1 MLKRLRKFTK
11 HRKAMTGLE
20 TAIVLIAF
28 VVVAAAFAFVVLN
41 MGFYTSQKSRTVIS
55 AGLGEASS
63 SIELDGS
70 VIATVDVNQTDPQ
83 DTNVTGI
90 ILYIKLSVG
99 RQPVELN
106 TDKMVISYVN
116 PRVSVDNVYDN
127 STCVIT
133 QIIGDGDAILEEG
146 EKFRVFLNITHL
158 VANKTNYGLANN
170 TPDSDIYLHPHDQ
183 FRIELKPPIGS
194 ILTIER
200 IIPASVSDVTTLD

>member
-146 EKFRVFLNITHL
+146 EKFKVFLNITSL
-158 VANKTNYGLANN
+158 VTQKDSFGLGSAQE
-170 TPDSDIYLHPHDQ
+170 SDIYLHPHDQ
-183 FRIELKPPIGS
+183 FRVELKPPVGS

>member
-41 MGFYTSQKSRTVIS
+41 MGFYTSQKSKTVIS

-70 VIATVDVNQTDPQ
+70 VIATVDVNQTNPQ
-83 DTNVTGI
+83 LTNVTGVI
-90 ILYIKLSVG
+90 MYIKLSVG

-146 EKFRVFLNITHL
+146 EKFKVFLNITSL
-158 VANKTNYGLANN
+158 VSNKSNFGLSNA
-170 TPDSDIYLHPHDQ
+170 DSDIYLHPHDQ
-183 FRIELKPPIGS
+183 FRVELKPPVGS
-194 ILTIER
+194 ILTVER
-200 IIPASVSDVTTLD
+200 IIPASVSNVTTLD

>member
-1 MLKRLRKFTK
+1 MLKRLRKFAK

-70 VIATVDVNQTDPQ
+70 VIATVDVNQTNPQ
-83 DTNVTGI
+83 LTNVTGVI
-90 ILYIKLSVG
+90 MYIKLSVG

-146 EKFRVFLNITHL
+146 EKFKVFLNITSL
-158 VANKTNYGLANN
+158 VSNKSNFGLSNA
-170 TPDSDIYLHPHDQ
+170 DSDIYLHPHDQ
-183 FRIELKPPIGS
+183 FRVELKPPVGS
-194 ILTIER
+194 ILTVER

>member
-106 TDKMVISYVN
+106 TEKMVISYVN

-127 STCVIT
+127 HACVIT
-133 QIIGDGDAILEEG
+133 KIIGDEDAILEEG

-158 VANKTNYGLANN
+158 VTEKNSFGLNN
-170 TPDSDIYLHPHDQ
+170 AQESDIYLHPHDQ

>member
-83 DTNVTGI
+83 DTNGTGI

-106 TDKMVISYVN
+106 TEKMVISYVN

-146 EKFRVFLNITHL
+146 EKFRVFLNITDL
-158 VANKTNYGLANN
+158 VTDADDFGLGSAQ
-170 TPDSDIYLHPHDQ
+170 PSDIYLHPHDQ
-183 FRIELKPPIGS
+183 FRVELKPPIGS